1 MLDNF
6 FYWDMLPSTPV
17 SGSYDFGLV
26 ALSFV
31 IAVLASYVALDMA
44 FQQGREQSKRIALFW
59 HIGGAI
65 AMGAG
70 IWSMHFTGMLSY
82 NMAMEHNYNLGI
94 TLLSLVI
101 PIIFSYI
108 VLQIVKT
115 RKFERSTIL
124 LAAPFLGIG
133 IAAMHY
139 TGMAAMEMKAALR
152 YTPGWFAISVAI
164 AILASAAALALS
176 FQAIK
181 GKVASKLLFKI
192 LSAVVMGTAICG
204 MHYTG
209 MRAAVFLPFADCRF
223 DQGFSGRNDMLAF
236 GVASVTLIILGI
248 AISALTLSQKF
259 MESLKAQVA
268 QQTEEL
274 RSANEALQQAKE
286 QAEAASITKSE
297 FLANMSH
304 EIRTP
309 MNAVV
314 GLAHILQSDKL
325 DPERKKECLDTLE
338 ISAKTLMR
346 LINELLDISKIEA
359 NNIELEHIDFDLK
372 NLIEE
377 VIKLLSVRTQEK
389 NISLSLDYK
398 IKQTR
403 FLGDPLRIR
412 QIIVNLL
419 SNAVK
424 FTDKGGVNMT
434 VEGHKD
440 DTADLCHVTI
450 TVTDT
455 GIGIP
460 PERLATI
467 FDKFTQGESSTTRKY
482 GGSGLGL
489 SICKGLSERM
499 GGSIEVKSSTQGSVF
514 VLSLPLSFSSTLGN
528 SILVPMAQPNNEK
541 CINNSAHD
549 STNEANRARI
559 LLVDDNQGNI
569 LVTSTYLKDFG
580 FSFDIANNGKMA
592 LEKYRSQN
600 YEVILMDI
608 QMPDM
613 NGYEVTHCIRE
624 MERQNRQ
631 AHTPIIAMTAFAS
644 IDSKNRCLKAGMDDY
659 IAKPFQP
666 QELESKISLFISN
679 NTDEIRHLRLI
690 S

>member
-1 MLDNF
+1 MLDSF
-6 FYWDMLPSTPV
+6 FYWDKLPVTPIN
-17 SGSYDFGLV
+17 SSYDFSLV

-44 FQQGREQSKRIALFW
+44 FQQGREQSRRVALFW

-82 NMAMEHNYNLGI
+82 NMNMEHSYNLGT
-94 TLLSLVI
+94 TLLSLAI

-115 RKFERSTIL
+115 RNFELSTIL

-152 YTPGWFAISVAI
+152 YTPGWFAISIVI
-164 AILASAAALALS
+164 AISASAAALTLS
-176 FQAIK
+176 FLAIK
-181 GKVASKLLFKI
+181 SKVASELLFKM
-192 LSAVVMGTAICG
+192 LSAVVMGAAICG

-209 MRAAVFLPFADCRF
+209 MQAAVFLPFADCRF
-223 DQGFSGRNDMLAF
+223 DQSFNGGNDMLAF

-268 QQTEEL
+268 QQTEKL
-274 RSANEALQQAKE
+274 SSANEALKHAKE
-286 QAEAASITKSE
+286 QAEAASIIKSE

-314 GLAHILQSDKL
+314 GLANILQSDKL
-325 DPERKKECLDTLE
+325 TPERKKEYLDTLE
-338 ISAKTLMR
+338 ISARALMR

-372 NLIEE
+372 ILIEE
-377 VIKLLSVRTQEK
+377 VIKLLSVRSQEK
-389 NISLSLDYK
+389 NINLSLDYK

-412 QIIVNLL
+412 QILVNLL

-424 FTDKGGVNMT
+424 FTDRGGVNMT
-434 VEGHKD
+434 VESHE
-440 DTADLCHVTI
+440 TATAGLCHVTI
-450 TVTDT
+450 TVIDT

-460 PERLATI
+460 PEKLATI
-467 FDKFTQGESSTTRKY
+467 FEKFTQGESSTTRKY

-489 SICKGLSERM
+489 AICKGLSEKM
-499 GGSIEVKSSTQGSVF
+499 GGSIRVKSSTPQGSVF
-514 VLSLPLSFSSTLGN
+514 ILSLPLNISTAVEN
-528 SILVPMAQPNNEK
+528 SILAPIAQLDSEK
-541 CINNSAHD
+541 RINNSVPD
-549 STNEANRARI
+549 SANNADRARI
-559 LLVDDNQGNI
+559 LLVDDNQVNVLI
-569 LVTSTYLKDFG
+569 TSTYLQNFG
-580 FSFDIANNGKMA
+580 FNFDIANNGMMA
-592 LEKYRSQN
+592 LEKYRSQ
-600 YEVILMDI
+600 YYALILMDI
-608 QMPDM
+608 QMPGM
-613 NGYEVTHCIRE
+613 NGYEITHYIRE
-624 MERQNRQ
+624 VESRDLR
-631 AHTPIIAMTAFAS
+631 ARTPIIAMTAFAS
-644 IDSKNRCLKAGMDDY
+644 IDSKNKCLEAGMDEY

-666 QELESKISLFISN
+666 EELESKISIFISHSA
-679 NTDEIRHLRLI
+679 EKP